1 MVYKSITEL
10 VGGTPLIELV
20 NYEKKLGLDA
30 KVLAKLEY
38 FNPTG
43 SVKDRAAKFM
53 IEDAERSGRLKKGMT
68 VIEPTSGNT
77 GIGIAAVAVAKGY
90 RTVVTMPKSMSAERR
105 ALLAAF
111 GAEIVLTDDMS
122 GAVSKA
128 AELASE
134 LGGLVLGQFTN
145 PANAEAHRKTT
156 GAEIW
161 KDTEG
166 KVDIFVAGIGSGGT
180 VTGAGEYLKGKNPN
194 IRVVAV
200 EPAEGQSIQGLGAG
214 FVPEILNTEIYGESI
229 SVGTEEALT
238 AAKLVCKTDG
248 LFVGISSGA
257 ALRAA
262 EKLARRPENA
272 GKNIVVI
279 FPDSGNRYL
288 SIFQT
293 QKIVG

>member
-1 MVYKSITEL
+1 M
-10 VGGTPLIELV
+10 ELV
-20 NYEKKLGLDA
+20 NYEKKLELNA

-77 GIGIAAVAVAKGY
+77 GIGIAAVAAAKGY
-90 RTVVTMPKSMSAERR
+90 RTVVTMSKSMSAERR

-122 GAVSKA
+122 GAVRKA

-229 SVGTEEALT
+229 PVGTEEALT

-257 ALRAA
+257 ALRVA

-279 FPDSGNRYL
+279 FPDSGDRYL
-288 SIFQT
+288 SIF
-293 QKIVG
+293 

>member
-1 MVYKSITEL
+1 M
-10 VGGTPLIELV
+10 ELV
-20 NYEKKLGLDA
+20 NYEKKLGLNA

-77 GIGIAAVAVAKGY
+77 GIGIAAVAAAKGY
-90 RTVVTMPKSMSAERR
+90 RAVVTMPKSMSAERR
-105 ALLAAF
+105 TLLAAF

-122 GAVSKA
+122 GAVRKA

-180 VTGAGEYLKGKNPN
+180 VTGAGEYLKDKNPN

-200 EPAEGQSIQGLGAG
+200 EPAAGQSIQGLGAG

-229 SVGTEEALT
+229 PVGTEEALT

-279 FPDSGNRYL
+279 FPDSGDRYL
-288 SIFQT
+288 SIF
-293 QKIVG
+293 

>member
-77 GIGIAAVAVAKGY
+77 GIGIAAVAAAKGY

-122 GAVSKA
+122 GAVRKA
-128 AELASE
+128 AARASE

-145 PANAEAHRKTT
+145 TANAEAHRKTT

-262 EKLARRPENA
+262 EKLARRAENA

-279 FPDSGNRYL
+279 FPDSGDRYL

>member
-1 MVYKSITEL
+1 M
-10 VGGTPLIELV
+10 ELV
-20 NYEKKLGLDA
+20 NYEKKLGLNA

-77 GIGIAAVAVAKGY
+77 GIGIAAVAAAKGY
-90 RTVVTMPKSMSAERR
+90 RAVVTMPKSMSAERR
-105 ALLAAF
+105 TLLAAF

-122 GAVSKA
+122 GAVRKA

-180 VTGAGEYLKGKNPN
+180 VTGAGEYLKDKNPN

-200 EPAEGQSIQGLGAG
+200 EPAAGQSIQGLGAG

-229 SVGTEEALT
+229 PVGTEEALT
-238 AAKLVCKTDG
+238 AARLVCKTDG

-279 FPDSGNRYL
+279 FPDSGDRYL
-288 SIFQT
+288 SIF
-293 QKIVG
+293 

>member
-77 GIGIAAVAVAKGY
+77 GIGIAAVAAAKGY
-90 RTVVTMPKSMSAERR
+90 GTVVTMPKSMSAERR

-122 GAVSKA
+122 GAVRKA

-262 EKLARRPENA
+262 EKLARRAENA

-279 FPDSGNRYL
+279 FPDSGDRYL
-288 SIFQT
+288 SIFKT
-293 QKIVG
+293 

>member
-10 VGGTPLIELV
+10 VGGTPLMELV

-77 GIGIAAVAVAKGY
+77 GIGIAAVAAAKGY

-105 ALLAAF
+105 ALGAAF
-111 GAEIVLTDDMS
+111 GAEIVLTHDMS
-122 GAVSKA
+122 GAVRKA

-229 SVGTEEALT
+229 FVGTEEALT

-279 FPDSGNRYL
+279 FPDSGDRYL

>member
-1 MVYKSITEL
+1 M
-10 VGGTPLIELV
+10 ELV
-20 NYEKKLGLDA
+20 NYEKKLGLNA

-77 GIGIAAVAVAKGY
+77 GIGIAAVAAAKGY
-90 RTVVTMPKSMSAERR
+90 RAVVTMPKSMSAERR
-105 ALLAAF
+105 TLLAAF

-122 GAVSKA
+122 GAVRKA

-180 VTGAGEYLKGKNPN
+180 VTGAGEYLKDKNPN

-229 SVGTEEALT
+229 PVGTEEALT

-257 ALRAA
+257 ALRVA

-279 FPDSGNRYL
+279 FPDSGDRYL
-288 SIFQT
+288 SIF
-293 QKIVG
+293 

>member
-77 GIGIAAVAVAKGY
+77 GIGIAAVAAAKGY

-122 GAVSKA
+122 GAVRKA

-214 FVPEILNTEIYGESI
+214 FVLEILNTEIYGESI

-238 AAKLVCKTDG
+238 AAKLVCRTDG

-262 EKLARRPENA
+262 EKLARRAENA

-279 FPDSGNRYL
+279 FPDSGDRYL

>member
-1 MVYKSITEL
+1 M
-10 VGGTPLIELV
+10 ELV
-20 NYEKKLGLDA
+20 NYEKKLGLNA

-77 GIGIAAVAVAKGY
+77 GIGIAAVAAAKGY
-90 RTVVTMPKSMSAERR
+90 RAVVTMPKSMSAERR
-105 ALLAAF
+105 TLLAAF

-122 GAVSKA
+122 GAVRKA
-128 AELASE
+128 AELACE

-166 KVDIFVAGIGSGGT
+166 KVDVFVAGIGSGGT
-180 VTGAGEYLKGKNPN
+180 LTGAGEYLKSKNPN

-229 SVGTEEALT
+229 PVGTDEALT

-262 EKLARRPENA
+262 EKLARRAENA

>member
-77 GIGIAAVAVAKGY
+77 GIGIAAIAAAKGY
-90 RTVVTMPKSMSAERR
+90 RAVVTMPKSMSAERR

-122 GAVSKA
+122 GAVRKA

-262 EKLARRPENA
+262 EKLARRAENA
-272 GKNIVVI
+272 KKNIVVI
-279 FPDSGNRYL
+279 FPDSGDRYL

>member
-10 VGGTPLIELV
+10 VGGTPLMELV
-20 NYEKKLGLDA
+20 NYEKKLGLNA

-77 GIGIAAVAVAKGY
+77 GIGIAAVAAAKGY
-90 RTVVTMPKSMSAERR
+90 RAVVTMPKSMSAERR
-105 ALLAAF
+105 TLLAAF

-122 GAVSKA
+122 GAVRKA

-161 KDTEG
+161 NDTEG

-180 VTGAGEYLKGKNPN
+180 VTGAGEYLKDKNPN

-200 EPAEGQSIQGLGAG
+200 EPAAGQSIQGLGAG

-229 SVGTEEALT
+229 PVGTEEALT

-279 FPDSGNRYL
+279 FPDSGDRYL
-288 SIFQT
+288 SIF
-293 QKIVG
+293 

>member
-1 MVYKSITEL
+1 M
-10 VGGTPLIELV
+10 ELV
-20 NYEKKLGLDA
+20 NYEKKLGLNA

-77 GIGIAAVAVAKGY
+77 GIGIAAVAAAKGY
-90 RTVVTMPKSMSAERR
+90 RAVVTMPKSMSAERR
-105 ALLAAF
+105 TLLAAF

-122 GAVSKA
+122 GAVRKA

-161 KDTEG
+161 NDTEG

-180 VTGAGEYLKGKNPN
+180 VTGAGEYLKDKNPN

-200 EPAEGQSIQGLGAG
+200 EPAAGQSIQGLGAG

-229 SVGTEEALT
+229 PVGTEEALT

-279 FPDSGNRYL
+279 FPDSGDRYL
-288 SIFQT
+288 SIF
-293 QKIVG
+293 

>member
-77 GIGIAAVAVAKGY
+77 GIGIAAVAAAKGY
-90 RTVVTMPKSMSAERR
+90 GTVVTMPKSMSAERR

-122 GAVSKA
+122 GAVRKA
-128 AELASE
+128 AELTCE
-134 LGGLVLGQFTN
+134 RGGLVLGQFTN

-262 EKLARRPENA
+262 EKLARRAENA

-279 FPDSGNRYL
+279 FPDSGDRYL
-288 SIFQT
+288 SIFKT
-293 QKIVG
+293 

>member
-10 VGGTPLIELV
+10 VGGTPLMELV
-20 NYEKKLGLDA
+20 NYEKKLGLNA

-77 GIGIAAVAVAKGY
+77 GIGIAAVAAAKGY
-90 RTVVTMPKSMSAERR
+90 RAVVTMPKSMSAERR
-105 ALLAAF
+105 TLLAAF

-122 GAVSKA
+122 GAVRKA

-180 VTGAGEYLKGKNPN
+180 VTGAGEYLKDKNPN

-200 EPAEGQSIQGLGAG
+200 EPAAGQSIQGLGAG

-229 SVGTEEALT
+229 PVGTEEALT
-238 AAKLVCKTDG
+238 AARLVCKTDG

-279 FPDSGNRYL
+279 FPDSGDRYL
-288 SIFQT
+288 SIF
-293 QKIVG
+293 

>member
-77 GIGIAAVAVAKGY
+77 GIGIAAIAAAKGY

-105 ALLAAF
+105 TLLAAF

-122 GAVSKA
+122 GAVIKA
-128 AELASE
+128 AAWFWDSLQTPPTPRRTERPRA
-134 LGGLVLGQFTN
+134 
-145 PANAEAHRKTT
+145 RK
-156 GAEIW
+156 
-161 KDTEG
+161 
-166 KVDIFVAGIGSGGT
+166 SGRIP
-180 VTGAGEYLKGKNPN
+180 K
-194 IRVVAV
+194 
-200 EPAEGQSIQGLGAG
+200 
-214 FVPEILNTEIYGESI
+214 
-229 SVGTEEALT
+229 
-238 AAKLVCKTDG
+238 
-248 LFVGISSGA
+248 
-257 ALRAA
+257 
-262 EKLARRPENA
+262 AR
-272 GKNIVVI
+272 
-279 FPDSGNRYL
+279 
-288 SIFQT
+288 SIFSSRA
-293 QKIVG
+293 

>member
-1 MVYKSITEL
+1 M
-10 VGGTPLIELV
+10 ELV
-20 NYEKKLGLDA
+20 NYEKKLGLNA

-77 GIGIAAVAVAKGY
+77 GIGIAAVAAAKGY
-90 RTVVTMPKSMSAERR
+90 RAVVTMPKSMSAERR
-105 ALLAAF
+105 TLLAAF

-122 GAVSKA
+122 GAVRKA

-180 VTGAGEYLKGKNPN
+180 VTGAGEYLKDKNPN

-200 EPAEGQSIQGLGAG
+200 EPAAGQSIQGLGAG

-229 SVGTEEALT
+229 PVGTEEALT

-288 SIFQT
+288 SLICF
-293 QKIVG
+293 

>member
-10 VGGTPLIELV
+10 VGGTPLMELV
-20 NYEKKLGLDA
+20 NYEKKLGLNA

-77 GIGIAAVAVAKGY
+77 GIGIAAVAAAKGY
-90 RTVVTMPKSMSAERR
+90 RAVVTMPKSMSAERR
-105 ALLAAF
+105 TLLAAF

-122 GAVSKA
+122 GAVRKA
-128 AELASE
+128 AELACE

-180 VTGAGEYLKGKNPN
+180 VTGAGEYLKDNNPN

-200 EPAEGQSIQGLGAG
+200 EPAAGQSIQGLGAG

-229 SVGTEEALT
+229 PVGTEEALT

-279 FPDSGNRYL
+279 FPDSGDRYL
-288 SIFQT
+288 SIF
-293 QKIVG
+293 

>member
-77 GIGIAAVAVAKGY
+77 GIGIAAVAAAKGY
-90 RTVVTMPKSMSAERR
+90 GTVVTMPKSMSAERR

-122 GAVSKA
+122 GPVRKA

-262 EKLARRPENA
+262 EKLARRAENA

-279 FPDSGNRYL
+279 FPDSGDRYL
-288 SIFQT
+288 SIFKT
-293 QKIVG
+293 

>member
-77 GIGIAAVAVAKGY
+77 GIGIAAIAAAKGY

-105 ALLAAF
+105 TLLAAF

-122 GAVSKA
+122 GAVIKA

-257 ALRAA
+257 SLRAA
-262 EKLARRPENA
+262 TAVARRAENA

-279 FPDSGNRYL
+279 FPDSGDRYL

>member
-1 MVYKSITEL
+1 M
-10 VGGTPLIELV
+10 
-20 NYEKKLGLDA
+20 
-30 KVLAKLEY
+30 
-38 FNPTG
+38 
-43 SVKDRAAKFM
+43 
-53 IEDAERSGRLKKGMT
+53 
-68 VIEPTSGNT
+68 
-77 GIGIAAVAVAKGY
+77 
-90 RTVVTMPKSMSAERR
+90 
-105 ALLAAF
+105 
-111 GAEIVLTDDMS
+111 
-122 GAVSKA
+122 
-128 AELASE
+128 
-134 LGGLVLGQFTN
+134 GQFTN
-145 PANAEAHRKTT
+145 TANAEAHRKTT

-262 EKLARRPENA
+262 EKLARRAENA

-279 FPDSGNRYL
+279 FPDSGARYL

>member
-30 KVLAKLEY
+30 NVLAKLEY

-77 GIGIAAVAVAKGY
+77 GIGIAAVAAAKGY

-122 GAVSKA
+122 GAVRKA

-262 EKLARRPENA
+262 EKLARRAENA

-279 FPDSGNRYL
+279 FPDSGDRYL
-288 SIFQT
+288 SIFKT
-293 QKIVG
+293 

>member
-1 MVYKSITEL
+1 MS
-10 VGGTPLIELV
+10 
-20 NYEKKLGLDA
+20 
-30 KVLAKLEY
+30 
-38 FNPTG
+38 
-43 SVKDRAAKFM
+43 
-53 IEDAERSGRLKKGMT
+53 
-68 VIEPTSGNT
+68 
-77 GIGIAAVAVAKGY
+77 VAV
-90 RTVVTMPKSMSAERR
+90 RTPASR
-105 ALLAAF
+105 ARS
-111 GAEIVLTDDMS
+111 I
-122 GAVSKA
+122 
-128 AELASE
+128 
-134 LGGLVLGQFTN
+134 GGLVLGQFTN

-229 SVGTEEALT
+229 FVGTEEALT

-279 FPDSGNRYL
+279 FPDSGDRYL

>member
-77 GIGIAAVAVAKGY
+77 GIGIAAVAAAKGY
-90 RTVVTMPKSMSAERR
+90 GTVVTMPKSMSAERR

-122 GAVSKA
+122 GAVRKA

-180 VTGAGEYLKGKNPN
+180 VTGAGEYLKGKDPN

-262 EKLARRPENA
+262 EKLARRAENA

-279 FPDSGNRYL
+279 FPDSGDRYL
-288 SIFQT
+288 SIFKT
-293 QKIVG
+293 

>member
-77 GIGIAAVAVAKGY
+77 GIGIAAVAAAKGY

-122 GAVSKA
+122 GAVRKA
-128 AELASE
+128 AGRAHGR
-134 LGGLVLGQFTN
+134 GGGVF
-145 PANAEAHRKTT
+145 
-156 GAEIW
+156 
-161 KDTEG
+161 
-166 KVDIFVAGIGSGGT
+166 
-180 VTGAGEYLKGKNPN
+180 GE
-194 IRVVAV
+194 V
-200 EPAEGQSIQGLGAG
+200 
-214 FVPEILNTEIYGESI
+214 
-229 SVGTEEALT
+229 
-238 AAKLVCKTDG
+238 
-248 LFVGISSGA
+248 
-257 ALRAA
+257 
-262 EKLARRPENA
+262 
-272 GKNIVVI
+272 
-279 FPDSGNRYL
+279 
-288 SIFQT
+288 
-293 QKIVG
+293 

>member
-279 FPDSGNRYL
+279 FPDSGNRDL

>member
-1 MVYKSITEL
+1 M
-10 VGGTPLIELV
+10 ELV
-20 NYEKKLGLDA
+20 NYEKKLGLNA

-77 GIGIAAVAVAKGY
+77 GIGIAAVAAAKGY
-90 RTVVTMPKSMSAERR
+90 RAVVTMPKSMSAERR
-105 ALLAAF
+105 TLLAAF

-122 GAVSKA
+122 GAVRKA

-180 VTGAGEYLKGKNPN
+180 VTGAGEYLKDKNPN

-200 EPAEGQSIQGLGAG
+200 EPAAGQSIQGLGAG

-229 SVGTEEALT
+229 PVGTEEALT
-238 AAKLVCKTDG
+238 AARLVCKTDG

-272 GKNIVVI
+272 VKNIVVI
-279 FPDSGNRYL
+279 FPDSGDRYL
-288 SIFQT
+288 SIF
-293 QKIVG
+293 

>member
-262 EKLARRPENA
+262 EKLARRAENA
-272 GKNIVVI
+272 KKNIVVI
-279 FPDSGNRYL
+279 FPDSGDRYL

>member
-10 VGGTPLIELV
+10 VGGTPLMELV

-77 GIGIAAVAVAKGY
+77 GIGIAAVAAAKGY

-122 GAVSKA
+122 GAVRKA

-229 SVGTEEALT
+229 FVGTEEALT

-279 FPDSGNRYL
+279 FPDSGDRYL

>member
-1 MVYKSITEL
+1 M
-10 VGGTPLIELV
+10 ELV

-77 GIGIAAVAVAKGY
+77 GIGIAAVAAAKGY

-122 GAVSKA
+122 GAVRKA

-229 SVGTEEALT
+229 FVGTEEALT

-279 FPDSGNRYL
+279 FPDSGDRYL